1 LDPLPPPL
9 DPLLE
14 PELPL
19 LLLPPLLLPPL
30 PLPPLLLPPLLL
42 PPLPLLDESLLDELD
57 DDEPLSLLV
66 VLEPPLDDE
75 SLDAFASGFV
85 DE

>member
-1 LDPLPPPL
+1 MDPLPPPL

-19 LLLPPLLLPPL
+19 LLPPLPLPPLLLPPL
-30 PLPPLLLPPLLL
+30 PLPPLPL
-42 PPLPLLDESLLDELD
+42 LLDESLLEELD
-57 DDEPLSLLV
+57 DDEPLSLLLLA
-66 VLEPPLDDE
+66 LEPPLDDE
-75 SLDAFASGFV
+75 SLDAFDSGFV